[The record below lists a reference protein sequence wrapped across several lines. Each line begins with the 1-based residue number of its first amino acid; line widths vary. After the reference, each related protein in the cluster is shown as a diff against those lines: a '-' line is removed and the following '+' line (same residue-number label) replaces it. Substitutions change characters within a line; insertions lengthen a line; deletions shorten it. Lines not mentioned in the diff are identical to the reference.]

1 MAATIL
7 IADDDAVQRRL
18 VENMVQKCGY
28 EPLVVD
34 SGDAAVALL
43 TAPDAPAI
51 DAVVL
56 DLVMPGLDG
65 LGVLAKMREAGLSIP
80 VIVQTA
86 HGGIDNVVSAM
97 RAGAQDFV
105 VKPVGFERLQVSL
118 RNALNTSA
126 LKGELQRIRH
136 SREGRL
142 TFADI
147 ITRSETMAAVL
158 RTAQKA
164 AASSIPVLIEG
175 ESGVGK
181 ELFARAIHGSGERKS
196 KPFVAVNCGAIP
208 DNLVESILFGH
219 EKGAFTGATE
229 RHMGKFVEASGG
241 TLFLDE
247 VGELPLAAQVKLL
260 RALQEGTV
268 EAVGGRKPVKVDV
281 RIISATNRKLLD
293 LVKNGAFRED
303 LFYRLHVLPLTIPPL
318 RMRREDIPHLL
329 RYFLAR
335 FAAEE
340 NRTITG
346 ISGEAMAHLAQ
357 LDWPGNIRQLENT
370 VYRAVVMSESDQ
382 LGLSDF
388 PQVLGQTA
396 SDGQLAHSEPLVVAP
411 STAPAMVS
419 GSDIP
424 IAPLATAGSL
434 AMLTATG
441 EVRALEDMENEII
454 RFAISH
460 YRGQMSEVARRL
472 KIGRSTLY
480 RKLDEAAANDPAE
493 GGRELSGRPLGDYGT
508 RKAKIVANQRHRSFG
523 SF

>member
-1 MAATIL
+1 MAASIL

-28 EPLVVD
+28 EAIVVD
-34 SGDAAVALL
+34 SGDAAIAML
-43 TAPDAPAI
+43 TAPDAPAV

-65 LGVLAKMREAGLSIP
+65 MGVLAKIREAGLTIP
-80 VIVQTA
+80 VVVQTA

-97 RAGAQDFV
+97 RAGAHDFV
-105 VKPVGFERLQVSL
+105 VKPVGMERLQVSL
-118 RNALNTSA
+118 RNALNASA

-147 ITRSETMAAVL
+147 ITRSETMASVM

-164 AASSIPVLIEG
+164 AASTIPVLIEG

-247 VGELPLAAQVKLL
+247 VSELPLAAQVKLL
-260 RALQEGTV
+260 RALQEGAV

-293 LVKNGAFRED
+293 RVKGGQFRED

-318 RMRREDIPHLL
+318 RQRREDIPHLL
-329 RYFLAR
+329 RHFLAR
-335 FAAEE
+335 FCAEE
-340 NRTITG
+340 NRPITG
-346 ISGEAMAHLAQ
+346 ISGEAMAWLSQ
-357 LDWPGNIRQLENT
+357 LEWPGNIRQLENA
-370 VYRAVVMSESDQ
+370 VYRAVVMSDHDQ
-382 LGLSDF
+382 LALADF
-388 PQVLGQTA
+388 PQAAAQSAAMPDTPQLG
-396 SDGQLAHSEPLVVAP
+396 EPLIVAP
-411 STAPAMVS
+411 AFHSTLPPVVS
-419 GSDIP
+419 GNEIP
-424 IAPLATAGSL
+424 IVPLPSVGTL
-434 AMLTATG
+434 AMLTGAG
-441 EVRALEDMENEII
+441 EVRPLEEMEAEII

-480 RKLDEAAANDPAE
+480 RKLDEAAED
-493 GGRELSGRPLGDYGT
+493 SGATSDQPTEAG
-508 RKAKIVANQRHRSFG
+508 A
-523 SF
+523 

>member
-1 MAATIL
+1 MAASIL
-7 IADDDAVQRRL
+7 IADDDAVARRL

-28 EPLVVD
+28 EAVVVD
-34 SGDAAVALL
+34 SGDAAVELL
-43 TAPDAPAI
+43 TGPDAPVI

-65 LGVLAKMREAGLSIP
+65 MGVLAKIREAGLTVP

-105 VKPVGFERLQVSL
+105 VKPVGLERLQVSL

-142 TFADI
+142 TFSDI
-147 ITRSETMAAVL
+147 VTRSDAMAAVL

-164 AASSIPVLIEG
+164 ASSAIPVLIEG

-208 DNLVESILFGH
+208 DNLVELILFGH

-229 RHMGKFVEASGG
+229 RHTGKFVEAHGG

-247 VGELPLAAQVKLL
+247 VSELPLTAQVKLL
-260 RALQEGTV
+260 RALQEGAV
-268 EAVGGRKPVKVDV
+268 EAVGGKKPVKVDV

-293 LVKNGAFRED
+293 RVKGGQFRED

-318 RMRREDIPHLL
+318 RARREDIPHLL
-329 RYFLAR
+329 RHFLAR
-335 FAAEE
+335 FGAEE

-357 LDWPGNIRQLENT
+357 LDWPGNIRQLENA
-370 VYRAVVMSESDQ
+370 VYRAVVMSDGDQ
-382 LGLSDF
+382 LGAARF
-388 PQVLGQTA
+388 PLG
-396 SDGQLAHSEPLVVAP
+396 
-411 STAPAMVS
+411 
-419 GSDIP
+419 
-424 IAPLATAGSL
+424 AGPDL
-434 AMLTATG
+434 CACARRYAW
-441 EVRALEDMENEII
+441 RAAD
-454 RFAISH
+454 R
-460 YRGQMSEVARRL
+460 VARRFNP
-472 KIGRSTLY
+472 RQ
-480 RKLDEAAANDPAE
+480 
-493 GGRELSGRPLGDYGT
+493 RP
-508 RKAKIVANQRHRSFG
+508 
-523 SF
+523 

>member
-43 TAPDAPAI
+43 TAPDAQAI

-158 RTAQKA
+158 HTAQKA

-181 ELFARAIHGSGERKS
+181 ELFARAIHGSGERKA

-281 RIISATNRKLLD
+281 RIVSATNRKLLD
-293 LVKNGAFRED
+293 LVKSGAFRED

-329 RYFLAR
+329 RHFLAR

-346 ISGEAMAHLAQ
+346 ISGEAVTHLAQ

-388 PQVLGQTA
+388 PQVLGQGVP
-396 SDGQLAHSEPLVVAP
+396 DGQITHSEPLVVAP

-419 GSDIP
+419 GSEIP
-424 IAPLATAGSL
+424 IAPLATAGNLS
-434 AMLTATG
+434 MLTPTG
-441 EVRALEDMENEII
+441 EVRPLEDMENEII

-493 GGRELSGRPLGDYGT
+493 GGAQDAS
-508 RKAKIVANQRHRSFG
+508 
-523 SF
+523 

>member
-1 MAATIL
+1 MAAIIL
-7 IADDDAVQRRL
+7 IADDDPVQRRL

-28 EPLVVD
+28 ETIVAD
-34 SGDAAVALL
+34 SGDAAMAKL
-43 TAPDAPAI
+43 AGPDAVAI

-65 LGVLAKMREAGLSIP
+65 MGVLDRIRDAGLAIP

-97 RAGAQDFV
+97 RAGAHDFV
-105 VKPVGFERLQVSL
+105 VKPVGLERLQVSL
-118 RNALNTSA
+118 RNALNASA

-147 ITRSETMAAVL
+147 ITRSEAMAAVL

-164 AASSIPVLIEG
+164 ASSTIPVLIEG

-181 ELFARAIHGSGERKS
+181 DLFARAIHGSGERKS

-229 RHMGKFVEASGG
+229 RHAGKFVEASSG

-247 VGELPLAAQVKLL
+247 VSELPLTAQVKLL

-268 EAVGGRKPVKVDV
+268 ETVGGRKPVRVDV

-293 LVKNGAFRED
+293 RVKSGHFRED

-318 RMRREDIPHLL
+318 RVRREDIPHLL
-329 RYFLAR
+329 RHFLAR
-335 FAAEE
+335 FGAEE
-340 NRTITG
+340 NRAIKG
-346 ISGEAMAHLAQ
+346 ISGEAMAHLSQ
-357 LDWPGNIRQLENT
+357 LDWPGNIRQLENA
-370 VYRAVVMSESDQ
+370 VYRAVVMSDGDQ
-382 LGLSDF
+382 LGLADF
-388 PQVLGQTA
+388 PLIAAQSTIA
-396 SDGQLAHSEPLVVAP
+396 ADPHSEPLVVSP
-411 STAPAMVS
+411 SLIS
-419 GSDIP
+419 GSEIP
-424 IAPLATAGSL
+424 IAPLPGNG
-434 AMLTATG
+434 MLSMLNSAG
-441 EVRALEDMENEII
+441 EVRPLEEMEHEII

-480 RKLDEAAANDPAE
+480 RKLDETSANDPTTDSPE
-493 GGRELSGRPLGDYGT
+493 ETD
-508 RKAKIVANQRHRSFG
+508 
-523 SF
+523 

>member
-34 SGDAAVALL
+34 SGDAAITAL
-43 TAPDAPAI
+43 TAAKTQTI

-65 LGVLAKMREAGLSIP
+65 LGVLAKIREAGLNVP

-118 RNALNTSA
+118 RNALNASA

-147 ITRSETMAAVL
+147 ITRSEAMAGVL

-164 AASSIPVLIEG
+164 ASSTIPVLIEG

-181 ELFARAIHGSGERKS
+181 ELFARAIHGSSERKA

-229 RHMGKFVEASGG
+229 RHQGKFVEAHGG

-247 VGELPLAAQVKLL
+247 VGELPLATQVKLL

-293 LVKNGAFRED
+293 LVKAGQFRED
-303 LFYRLHVLPLTIPPL
+303 LFYRLHVLPLTVPAL
-318 RMRREDIPHLL
+318 RQRREDIPPLL
-329 RYFLAR
+329 RHFLAR
-335 FAAEE
+335 FCAEE

-346 ISGEAMAHLAQ
+346 ISGEAMAHLSQ

-370 VYRAVVMSESDQ
+370 VYRAVVMSDGDQ
-382 LGLSDF
+382 LGLADF
-388 PQVLGQTA
+388 PQATA
-396 SDGQLAHSEPLVVAP
+396 HAVPDGKSLQGEPLVVSP
-411 STAPAMVS
+411 STAPAMNS
-419 GSDIP
+419 GAEIP
-424 IAPLATAGSL
+424 ASTSSVGGLS
-434 AMLTATG
+434 MLNASG
-441 EVRALEDMENEII
+441 EVRPLEDLENEII

-480 RKLDEAAANDPAE
+480 RKLDEAAASS
-493 GGRELSGRPLGDYGT
+493 RSGET
-508 RKAKIVANQRHRSFG
+508 N
-523 SF
+523 

>member
-28 EPLVVD
+28 ESLVVD
-34 SGDAAVALL
+34 SGDAAISAL
-43 TAPDAPAI
+43 TASDARTI

-65 LGVLAKMREAGLSIP
+65 LGVLAKIREAGLNVP

-105 VKPVGFERLQVSL
+105 VKPASFERLQVSL
-118 RNALNTSA
+118 RNALNASA

-142 TFADI
+142 TFSDI
-147 ITRSETMAAVL
+147 ITRSEAMTGVL
-158 RTAQKA
+158 RIAQKA
-164 AASSIPVLIEG
+164 ASSTIPVLIEG

-181 ELFARAIHGSGERKS
+181 ELFARAIHGSSERKA

-229 RHMGKFVEASGG
+229 RHQGKFVEAHGG

-260 RALQEGTV
+260 RALQEGSV

-293 LVKNGAFRED
+293 LVKGGQFRED
-303 LFYRLHVLPLTIPPL
+303 LFYRLHVLPLTVPAL
-318 RMRREDIPHLL
+318 RQRREDIPHLL
-329 RYFLAR
+329 RHFLAR
-335 FAAEE
+335 FCAEE
-340 NRTITG
+340 NRSITA
-346 ISGEAMAHLAQ
+346 ISGEAMAHLSQ

-382 LGLSDF
+382 LGLADF
-388 PQVLGQTA
+388 PQA
-396 SDGQLAHSEPLVVAP
+396 AAHAAPEGKPPHGEPLVVSP
-411 STAPAMVS
+411 STAPAMTS
-419 GSDIP
+419 GNEIP
-424 IAPLATAGSL
+424 IATSPAAGGLS
-434 AMLTATG
+434 MLNG
-441 EVRALEDMENEII
+441 SGDVRPLEDLENEII

-480 RKLDEAAANDPAE
+480 RKLDEAAA
-493 GGRELSGRPLGDYGT
+493 GD
-508 RKAKIVANQRHRSFG
+508 RSNEAP
-523 SF
+523 

>member
-1 MAATIL
+1 MAATTIL

-28 EPLVVD
+28 EALVVE
-34 SGDAAVALL
+34 SGDAALALL
-43 TAPDAPAI
+43 TVPDAPTI

-65 LGVLAKMREAGLSIP
+65 LGVLAKMREAGLNIP

-147 ITRSETMAAVL
+147 ITRSETMTGVL

-164 AASSIPVLIEG
+164 ATSSIPVLVEG

-181 ELFARAIHGSGERKS
+181 ELFARAIHGSSERKA

-293 LVKNGAFRED
+293 LVKNGGFRED

-318 RMRREDIPHLL
+318 RQRREDIPHLL
-329 RYFLAR
+329 RHFLAR

-340 NRTITG
+340 NRIISG

-357 LDWPGNIRQLENT
+357 LDWPGNIRQLENA

-382 LGLSDF
+382 LGLPDF
-388 PQVLGQTA
+388 PQAVGHA
-396 SDGQLAHSEPLVVAP
+396 AHDVPHSEPLVIAP

-419 GSDIP
+419 GSEIP
-424 IAPLATAGSL
+424 IAPLSSAGSL
-434 AMLTATG
+434 SMLTAGG
-441 EVRALEDMENEII
+441 EVRPLEEMESEII

-480 RKLDEAAANDPAE
+480 RKLDEAAANDPA
-493 GGRELSGRPLGDYGT
+493 GGGT
-508 RKAKIVANQRHRSFG
+508 EDANRT
-523 SF
+523 

>member
-28 EPLVVD
+28 EPLVVE
-34 SGDAAVALL
+34 SGDEAVALL
-43 TAPDAPAI
+43 TAADGQTI

-65 LGVLAKMREAGLSIP
+65 MGVLAKMREAGLSIP

-118 RNALNTSA
+118 RNALNTQA

-147 ITRSETMAAVL
+147 ITRSEAMAGVL

-164 AASSIPVLIEG
+164 ANSSIPVLIEG

-181 ELFARAIHGSGERKS
+181 ELFARAIHGSDERRAKS
-196 KPFVAVNCGAIP
+196 FVAVNCGAIP

-229 RHMGKFVEASGG
+229 RHTGKFIEASGG

-247 VGELPLAAQVKLL
+247 VGELPMTAQVKLL
-260 RALQEGTV
+260 RAIQEGEV
-268 EAVGGRKPVKVDV
+268 EPVGARKSVKVDV
-281 RIISATNRKLLD
+281 RLISATNRD
-293 LVKNGAFRED
+293 LTADVKAGRFRED
-303 LFYRLHVLPLTIPPL
+303 LFYRLHVFPISVPPL
-318 RMRREDIPHLL
+318 RNRSEDIPDLVRH
-329 RYFLAR
+329 FLAR
-335 FAAEE
+335 IGAEE
-340 NRTITG
+340 GKRIRA
-346 ISGEAMAHLAQ
+346 ISAEALTMLSSHR
-357 LDWPGNIRQLENT
+357 WPGNVRQLENA
-370 VYRAVVMSESDQ
+370 VFRAVVLAEGDTIGKQ
-382 LGLSDF
+382 EF
-388 PQVLGQTA
+388 PQIA
-396 SDGQLAHSEPLVVAP
+396 AQLTNPP
-411 STAPAMVS
+411 T
-419 GSDIP
+419 
-424 IAPLATAGSL
+424 
-434 AMLTATG
+434 
-441 EVRALEDMENEII
+441 
-454 RFAISH
+454 
-460 YRGQMSEVARRL
+460 
-472 KIGRSTLY
+472 
-480 RKLDEAAANDPAE
+480 
-493 GGRELSGRPLGDYGT
+493 
-508 RKAKIVANQRHRSFG
+508 
-523 SF
+523 

>member
-1 MAATIL
+1 MAASIL

-28 EPLVVD
+28 QAVVVD
-34 SGDAAVALL
+34 SGDAAIAAL
-43 TAPDAPAI
+43 TGTDAPTI
-51 DAVVL
+51 DAIVL

-65 LGVLAKMREAGLSIP
+65 MGVLAKIREAGLNIP

-97 RAGAQDFV
+97 RAGAHDFV
-105 VKPVGFERLQVSL
+105 VKPVGMERLQVSL

-147 ITRSETMAAVL
+147 ITRSDAMTQVM

-164 AASSIPVLIEG
+164 AASAIPVLIEG

-219 EKGAFTGATE
+219 EKGAFTGATD
-229 RHMGKFVEASGG
+229 RHMGKFVEAHGG

-247 VGELPLAAQVKLL
+247 VSELPLTAQVKLL
-260 RALQEGTV
+260 RALQEGAV

-293 LVKNGAFRED
+293 RVKNGKFRED

-318 RMRREDIPHLL
+318 RTRREDIPHLL
-329 RYFLAR
+329 RHFLAR
-335 FAAEE
+335 FGAEE
-340 NRTITG
+340 NRSITG
-346 ISGEAMAHLAQ
+346 ITGEAMAFLSQ
-357 LDWPGNIRQLENT
+357 LEWPGNIRQLENAI
-370 VYRAVVMSESDQ
+370 YRAVVMSDGEQ

-388 PQVLGQTA
+388 P
-396 SDGQLAHSEPLVVAP
+396 SIPAHPGAVQEVDSQPLVV
-411 STAPAMVS
+411 SPAIQATPPLVT
-419 GSDIP
+419 GTDIP
-424 IAPLATAGSL
+424 IVPLPANGTL
-434 AMLTATG
+434 ALLTAAG
-441 EVRALEDMENEII
+441 EIRPLEELENDII

-480 RKLDEAAANDPAE
+480 RKLDEASDQEPTSGGKEPA
-493 GGRELSGRPLGDYGT
+493 G
-508 RKAKIVANQRHRSFG
+508 
-523 SF
+523 

>member
-28 EPLVVD
+28 EAFVVD
-34 SGDAAVALL
+34 SGDAAVSAL
-43 TAPDAPAI
+43 TAPDARPI

-65 LGVLAKMREAGLSIP
+65 LGVLAKIREAGLTIP

-118 RNALNTSA
+118 RNALNASA

-142 TFADI
+142 TFSDI
-147 ITRSETMAAVL
+147 ITRSEAMTGVL
-158 RTAQKA
+158 RTAEKA
-164 AASSIPVLIEG
+164 AASTIPVLVEG

-181 ELFARAIHGSGERKS
+181 ELFARAIHGSSERKA

-229 RHMGKFVEASGG
+229 RHQGKFVEAHGG

-247 VGELPLAAQVKLL
+247 VGELPLATQVKLL

-281 RIISATNRKLLD
+281 RIISATNRRLLD
-293 LVKNGAFRED
+293 LVKAGEFRED
-303 LFYRLHVLPLTIPPL
+303 LFYRLHVLPLTIPAL
-318 RMRREDIPHLL
+318 RQRREDIPHLL
-329 RYFLAR
+329 RHFLAR
-335 FAAEE
+335 FCAEE
-340 NRTITG
+340 NRNITG

-370 VYRAVVMSESDQ
+370 VYRAVVMSDGDQ
-382 LGLSDF
+382 LGLADF
-388 PQVLGQTA
+388 PLVSAQAAPEAKSLQG
-396 SDGQLAHSEPLVVAP
+396 EPLVVSP
-411 STAPAMVS
+411 STAPAMTS
-419 GSDIP
+419 GNEIP
-424 IAPLATAGSL
+424 VAASLPAAGGLS
-434 AMLTATG
+434 MLNASG
-441 EVRALEDMENEII
+441 EVRPLEDLENEII

-480 RKLDEAAANDPAE
+480 RKLDEAAAGARTSE
-493 GGRELSGRPLGDYGT
+493 AS
-508 RKAKIVANQRHRSFG
+508 
-523 SF
+523 

>member
-18 VENMVQKCGY
+18 VENMVQRCGY
-28 EPLVVD
+28 ETLVVD
-34 SGDAAVALL
+34 SGDAAIALL
-43 TAPDAPAI
+43 TAPDAKAI

-65 LGVLAKMREAGLSIP
+65 MGVLAKIREAGLNIP

-97 RAGAQDFV
+97 RAGAHDFV
-105 VKPVGFERLQVSL
+105 VKPVGVERLQVSL
-118 RNALNTSA
+118 RNALNASA
-126 LKGELQRIRH
+126 LKGELQRIKH
-136 SREGRL
+136 SREGKL

-147 ITRSETMAAVL
+147 ITRSEAMANVL

-164 AASSIPVLIEG
+164 AGSTIPVLIEG

-181 ELFARAIHGSGERKS
+181 ELFARAIHGTGERAS

-229 RHMGKFVEASGG
+229 RHTGKFVEASGG

-247 VGELPLAAQVKLL
+247 VSELPLSAQVKLL
-260 RALQEGTV
+260 RALQEGAV

-281 RIISATNRKLLD
+281 RIVSATNRKLLD
-293 LVKNGAFRED
+293 RVKAGHFRED

-329 RYFLAR
+329 RHFLAR
-335 FAAEE
+335 FCAEE
-340 NRTITG
+340 NRPITG
-346 ISGEAMAHLAQ
+346 ISGEAVARLSQ
-357 LDWPGNIRQLENT
+357 LDWPGNIRQLENA

-382 LGLSDF
+382 LGLADF
-388 PQVLGQTA
+388 PQAHAA
-396 SDGQLAHSEPLVVAP
+396 SSASHEPQDHHAEPLTIEPAFH
-411 STAPAMVS
+411 STAPALVA
-419 GSDIP
+419 GNDIP
-424 IAPLATAGSL
+424 IAPTSAAGSL
-434 AMLTATG
+434 SMLTPSG
-441 EVRALEDMENEII
+441 EMRPLEEMETEII

-480 RKLDEAAANDPAE
+480 RKLDEAAGDPVT
-493 GGRELSGRPLGDYGT
+493 GSDQT
-508 RKAKIVANQRHRSFG
+508 R
-523 SF
+523 